1 MTAADTTGASQ
12 AGPADGEDSDSA
24 SMTIDVLVYIAK
36 SLVDHPDEVEVTPV
50 EEDDELILELRVHP
64 DDMGK
69 VIGKRGRT
77 AKAIRTMVKAAATR
91 EGTSATVEIVE

>member
-1 MTAADTTGASQ
+1 MTV
-12 AGPADGEDSDSA
+12 
-24 SMTIDVLVYIAK
+24 DVLLYLAK
-36 SLVDHPDEVEVTPV
+36 ALVDHPDDVEVTAV
-50 EEDDELILELRVHP
+50 EEADGEVVLELRVHP

-91 EGTSATVEIVE
+91 EGTSATVDIVE

>member
-1 MTAADTTGASQ
+1 MSV
-12 AGPADGEDSDSA
+12 E
-24 SMTIDVLVYIAK
+24 VLTYIAK
-36 SLVDHPDEVEVTPV
+36 SLVDNPDDVVVTEV
-50 EEDDELILELRVHP
+50 EEDDGEVVLELRVHP

-91 EGTSATVEIVE
+91 EGAMVAVEIVE

>member
-1 MTAADTTGASQ
+1 MAEDVLEFIATALVDNPDDVEVSEIEEE
-12 AGPADGEDSDSA
+12 DGER
-24 SMTIDVLVYIAK
+24 V
-36 SLVDHPDEVEVTPV
+36 
-50 EEDDELILELRVHP
+50 LELRVHP

-91 EGTSATVEIVE
+91 DGSSATVEIVD

>member
-1 MTAADTTGASQ
+1 MTV
-12 AGPADGEDSDSA
+12 
-24 SMTIDVLVYIAK
+24 DVLVYLAK
-36 SLVDHPDEVEVTPV
+36 ALVDHPDDVEVTAV
-50 EEDDELILELRVHP
+50 EEDDGEVVLELRVHP

-91 EGTSATVEIVE
+91 EGTSASVDIVE

>member
-1 MTAADTTGASQ
+1 MT
-12 AGPADGEDSDSA
+12 EE
-24 SMTIDVLVYIAK
+24 VLDFIARN
-36 SLVDHPDEVEVTPV
+36 LVDNPDEVQITSR
-50 EEDDELILELRVHP
+50 EDDDGSVMLELRVHP

-91 EGTSATVEIVE
+91 EGVNASVEIVE

>member
-1 MTAADTTGASQ
+1 MSDDAAVETTDDDRSG
-12 AGPADGEDSDSA
+12 SA
-24 SMTIDVLVYIAK
+24 TVDVLTYIAK
-36 SLVDHPDEVEVTPV
+36 SLVDHPDDVEVTPV
-50 EEDDELILELRVHP
+50 EEDDELVLELRVHP

>member
-1 MTAADTTGASQ
+1 MTV
-12 AGPADGEDSDSA
+12 
-24 SMTIDVLVYIAK
+24 DVLTFLAK
-36 SLVDHPDEVEVTPV
+36 SLVDHPDDVEITTI
-50 EEDDELILELRVHP
+50 EEDDGEIVLELRVHP

-91 EGTSATVEIVE
+91 EGASATVDIVE

>member
-1 MTAADTTGASQ
+1 MGADLLT
-12 AGPADGEDSDSA
+12 
-24 SMTIDVLVYIAK
+24 YIAK
-36 SLVDHPDEVEVTPV
+36 SLVDNPDDVVVTEV
-50 EEDDELILELRVHP
+50 EEDDGEVVLELRVHP

>member
-1 MTAADTTGASQ
+1 MSV
-12 AGPADGEDSDSA
+12 
-24 SMTIDVLVYIAK
+24 DVLTYIAK
-36 SLVDHPDEVEVTPV
+36 SLVDHPDDVSVRQV
-50 EEDDELILELRVHP
+50 DEEDGEIVLELRVHP

-77 AKAIRTMVKAAATR
+77 AKAIRTMIKAAATR

>member
-1 MTAADTTGASQ
+1 MST
-12 AGPADGEDSDSA
+12 ESA
-24 SMTIDVLVYIAK
+24 EQSSTSMSEEILTYLAK
-36 SLVDHPDEVEVTPV
+36 SLVDNPDEVSVTPV
-50 EEDDELILELRVHP
+50 EEDGETVLELRVHP

-91 EGTSATVEIVE
+91 EGASATVEIVE

>member
-1 MTAADTTGASQ
+1 MSV
-12 AGPADGEDSDSA
+12 
-24 SMTIDVLVYIAK
+24 DVLTYIAK
-36 SLVDHPDEVEVTPV
+36 SLVDNPDQVVVTEVE
-50 EEDDELILELRVHP
+50 EEDGELVLELRVHP

>member
-1 MTAADTTGASQ
+1 M
-12 AGPADGEDSDSA
+12 SDATQSST
-24 SMTIDVLVYIAK
+24 SMSEDVLTYLAK
-36 SLVDHPDEVEVTPV
+36 SLVDNPDDVSVTPV
-50 EEDDELILELRVHP
+50 EDDGETVLELRVHP

-91 EGTSATVEIVE
+91 EGASATVEIVE

>member
-1 MTAADTTGASQ
+1 MGMDMTS
-12 AGPADGEDSDSA
+12 
-24 SMTIDVLVYIAK
+24 DVLDFIAK
-36 SLVDHPDEVEVTPV
+36 NLVDHPDDVDITTTE
-50 EEDDELILELRVHP
+50 EEDGTIVLELRVHP

-91 EGTSATVEIVE
+91 EGVNASVEIIE

>member
-1 MTAADTTGASQ
+1 MTV
-12 AGPADGEDSDSA
+12 E
-24 SMTIDVLVYIAK
+24 VLEYIAK
-36 SLVDHPDEVEVTPV
+36 ALADHPDDVSITDVS
-50 EEDDELILELRVHP
+50 EDDGELVLELRVHP

-91 EGTSATVEIVE
+91 EGSSASVEIVE

>member
-1 MTAADTTGASQ
+1 MGADILT
-12 AGPADGEDSDSA
+12 
-24 SMTIDVLVYIAK
+24 YIAK
-36 SLVDHPDEVEVTPV
+36 SLVDNPDEVKVTPV
-50 EEDDELILELRVHP
+50 EEDGELVLELRVHP

>member
-1 MTAADTTGASQ
+1 VISADILAY
-12 AGPADGEDSDSA
+12 
-24 SMTIDVLVYIAK
+24 LAK
-36 SLVDHPDEVEVTPV
+36 SLVDNPDDVQVTSSEEGAGEVV
-50 EEDDELILELRVHP
+50 LELHVHP

-77 AKAIRTMVKAAATR
+77 AKALRAVVKAAATR

>member
-1 MTAADTTGASQ
+1 MMTT
-12 AGPADGEDSDSA
+12 E
-24 SMTIDVLVYIAK
+24 VLTYIAK
-36 SLVDHPDEVEVTPV
+36 ALVDHPDDVAVEAV
-50 EEDDELILELRVHP
+50 EDDGETVLELRVHP

-91 EGTSATVEIVE
+91 EGSAATVEIVE